1 MLKNRLTHQADH
13 AHPARPAR
21 PAHPANEDREDYA
34 DWVAAFHAERR
45 RRDTLGDPAWEQ
57 GSRLPAALVRS
68 IQRFEVGEG
77 GDGAQ
82 LLAKA
87 RRAGIPGYGEAAA
100 LFVAEERNHARLLA
114 LLLAAAGAGT
124 LDGHWTDTVFV
135 RLRRTLGLRTEVLVL
150 MVAEVVALRYY
161 QALRDGTDDPLTAEV
176 SGRILADE
184 ERHVPFHCRRLR
196 ADLGRRPLPA
206 RRGTTAAWRG
216 LVAGAAL
223 VVAYDHGPALRA
235 LGVSRTAFFRDV
247 VRSCGPMAAM
257 MDGRLPVPERGV
269 TFAAPGPGGGQLG
282 YS

>member
-1 MLKNRLTHQADH
+1 MLKKRLTRTTRPTHEDH
-13 AHPARPAR
+13 VDH
-21 PAHPANEDREDYA
+21 EDYA

-45 RRDTLGDPAWEQ
+45 RRDTLGDPLWGQ

-68 IQRFEVGEG
+68 IQRFQVGED

-100 LFVAEERNHARLLA
+100 LFIAEERDHARM
-114 LLLAAAGAGT
+114 LAAAGAGT
-124 LDGHWTDTVFV
+124 LDGHWTDAAFV

-161 QALRDGTDDPLTAEV
+161 RALRDGTDDPLVTEV
-176 SGRILADE
+176 AGRILADE

-196 ADLGRRPLPA
+196 ADLGGGPRPV
-206 RRGTTAAWRG
+206 RRGTTAVWRG

-247 VRSCGPMAAM
+247 VGSSAPMAAM
-257 MDGRLPVPERGV
+257 MDGRLPVPDRMPDRSV
-269 TFAAPGPGGGQLG
+269 TFTAPGPGGGQLG